1 MFLLLIPV
9 SKNPLKLAAGSSGR
23 SHADTEIQPDVDGS
37 DERFWWNAHESIA
50 HVAFVVVVED
60 GTICVIPSVC
70 DECRVRS
77 VVGKAKDSTTLSM
90 TIWLVVKYV

>member
-9 SKNPLKLAAGSSGR
+9 SKKPLKLAVGNSGR
-23 SHADTEIQPDVDGS
+23 SHADTEIKPDVDGS
-37 DERFWWNAHESIA
+37 DVRFWWNANESIV

-60 GTICVIPSVC
+60 GTTCVIPSVC

-77 VVGKAKDSTTLSM
+77 VVEKAKDSTTLSM
-90 TIWLVVKYV
+90 TIEHVVMYV